1 MRASAAAVGPAL
13 TSGLPQSCPPSAT
26 ARSAHPTSAPAN
38 TAPCRVPG
46 VPVPSATLRDS
57 PLPTDPVVAM
67 FRRSLALLL
76 VVLAAAF
83 VVTGPAFASGK
94 DVIRDQRADGVI
106 DKCYSAAEFTRALE
120 LARNE
125 DAQYA
130 AIVDAVNEK
139 RFECTGGA
147 PPVATTPTKDGGS
160 NTALWA
166 IVVAALAAGAVAF
179 GVAAR
184 KRRDDDVGS

>member
-1 MRASAAAVGPAL
+1 
-13 TSGLPQSCPPSAT
+13 
-26 ARSAHPTSAPAN
+26 
-38 TAPCRVPG
+38 
-46 VPVPSATLRDS
+46 
-57 PLPTDPVVAM
+57 M

-76 VVLAAAF
+76 VVLAAVSVMAG
-83 VVTGPAFASGK
+83 TASANGK
-94 DVIRDQRADGVI
+94 DVMRDLKADGVI

-130 AIVDAVNEK
+130 ATVDAIREK
-139 RFECTGGA
+139 KAECNGTAAPAPVDAGA
-147 PPVATTPTKDGGS
+147 KKDGGS

>member
-1 MRASAAAVGPAL
+1 
-13 TSGLPQSCPPSAT
+13 
-26 ARSAHPTSAPAN
+26 
-38 TAPCRVPG
+38 
-46 VPVPSATLRDS
+46 
-57 PLPTDPVVAM
+57 M

-76 VVLAAAF
+76 VVLAAVF
-83 VVTGPAFASGK
+83 VVTGPAFANGK
-94 DVIRDQRADGVI
+94 DVIRDYKADGVI
-106 DKCYSAAEFTRALE
+106 DTCYSAAEFTRALE

-130 AIVDAVNEK
+130 AVVDAVNEK
-139 RFECTGGA
+139 RFECSGGA
-147 PPVATTPTKDGGS
+147 APEATTPTKDGGS

>member
-1 MRASAAAVGPAL
+1 M
-13 TSGLPQSCPPSAT
+13 
-26 ARSAHPTSAPAN
+26 
-38 TAPCRVPG
+38 
-46 VPVPSATLRDS
+46 
-57 PLPTDPVVAM
+57 
-67 FRRSLALLL
+67 
-76 VVLAAAF
+76 F

-94 DVIRDQRADGVI
+94 DVIRDYKDGGVI

-130 AIVDAVNEK
+130 AVVDAVNEK
-139 RFECTGGA
+139 RFECNGGA
-147 PPVATTPTKDGGS
+147 PPPVAATPTKDGGS